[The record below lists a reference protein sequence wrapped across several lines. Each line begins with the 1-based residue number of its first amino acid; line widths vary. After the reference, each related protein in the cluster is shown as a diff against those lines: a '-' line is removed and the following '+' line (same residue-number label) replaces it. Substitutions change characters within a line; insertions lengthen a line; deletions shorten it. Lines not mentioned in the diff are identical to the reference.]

1 MVSRSYYGA
10 QNATPEIPKKV
21 RSTAGKN
28 DFDIIVRPLTSF
40 LQSDVRYVAVEIG
53 IGGYQPHAANDVFR
67 ARYGDCKD
75 KAMLLSSML
84 QEAGIASDY
93 VVISTYRGTVD
104 PTVPSAESFN
114 HVILAIELPN
124 GVSSESYPS
133 TITSK
138 AGQRYLIFDP
148 TDEYTPLGEL
158 RAALQDTHALLVTNS
173 GGELIHTPLLPPETN
188 LLSRSGHF
196 TLDPEGTLTGEVT
209 ETRSG
214 DHASH
219 ERALLLE
226 ANQQERAQH
235 LERELNQSLKGFTLE
250 SSNIEQLDQ
259 LQNNLVLT
267 LKLAA
272 PQYGQLR
279 GILMLVRPRVLEEK
293 GFEVES
299 KPRQYA
305 FVLGRASRETDSYE
319 IDLPQGYT
327 VDDVP
332 DPVKLDMG
340 FASYQSKMRRTDFAT
355 GVSISC
361 ATCVLTRTVSRI
373 SASWK
378 ELSERMKTP
387 WSFSGVCNKRPVESS
402 TRNRSCNQLVAGQFE
417 FRFRLFRT
425 SPKTTPRAAP
435 MATQT
440 GMLCSA
446 TPSAAPAPT
455 PRATPTPM

>member
-1 MVSRSYYGA
+1 M
-10 QNATPEIPKKV
+10 
-21 RSTAGKN
+21 
-28 DFDIIVRPLTSF
+28 
-40 LQSDVRYVAVEIG
+40 
-53 IGGYQPHAANDVFR
+53 
-67 ARYGDCKD
+67 
-75 KAMLLSSML
+75 
-84 QEAGIASDY
+84 
-93 VVISTYRGTVD
+93 
-104 PTVPSAESFN
+104 
-114 HVILAIELPN
+114 
-124 GVSSESYPS
+124 
-133 TITSK
+133 
-138 AGQRYLIFDP
+138 
-148 TDEYTPLGEL
+148 
-158 RAALQDTHALLVTNS
+158 
-173 GGELIHTPLLPPETN
+173 
-188 LLSRSGHF
+188 
-196 TLDPEGTLTGEVT
+196 T

-340 FASYQSKMRRTDFAT
+340 FASYQSKIEVAGSKLRYWREYIVRD
-355 GVSISC
+355 
-361 ATCVLTRTVSRI
+361 LRI
-373 SASWK
+373 SSD
-378 ELSERMKTP
+378 R
-387 WSFSGVCNKRPVESS
+387 
-402 TRNRSCNQLVAGQFE
+402 VADLRKLEGTIGADENAMVILRRVQ
-417 FRFRLFRT
+417 
-425 SPKTTPRAAP
+425 
-435 MATQT
+435 
-440 GMLCSA
+440 
-446 TPSAAPAPT
+446 
-455 PRATPTPM
+455 